1 MLVNEW
7 GIPSKILIVNKDFTR
22 TIAAGIIIQR
32 TSLMDNKIFLLITQA
47 LPLILP
53 MNIYVIGDWLGTG
66 IQWALFRYQQ
76 TYLGTSL
83 IPVSNDF
90 RYVLDGIMGGRSGVS
105 VLIWCA
111 GAVMLVAAVF
121 LFIYSQY
128 MEPDSRW
135 SSYPPLVSMVAGI
148 LFFLS
153 CIVQYGVLLHS
164 QAGFSIPIGVPIV
177 IILGWYL
184 YRQNDRK
191 EAASSDMEEHRDG
204 E

>member
-1 MLVNEW
+1 MN
-7 GIPSKILIVNKDFTR
+7 NKT
-22 TIAAGIIIQR
+22 
-32 TSLMDNKIFLLITQA
+32 FLLIAQA

-53 MNIYVIGDWLGTG
+53 MNVYVIGDWLGSG

-111 GAVMLVAAVF
+111 GAVALVAAF
-121 LFIYSQY
+121 LLLTYALSL
-128 MEPDSRW
+128 ESDPGW
-135 SSYPPLVSMVAGI
+135 GTYPPLLSILGGI
-148 LFFLS
+148 LCLIS

-164 QAGFSIPIGVPIV
+164 LAGFSIPIGVPIV

-184 YRQNDRK
+184 YSQNDRK
-191 EAASSDMEEHRDG
+191 EAASSDME
-204 E
+204 

>member
-121 LFIYSQY
+121 LFIYSHY

-184 YRQNDRK
+184 YFQNDRK

>member
-1 MLVNEW
+1 MSGATL
-7 GIPSKILIVNKDFTR
+7 IKILIVNKDFTW
-22 TIAAGIIIQR
+22 TITAGIIIQR

-47 LPLILP
+47 LPLIVP

-111 GAVMLVAAVF
+111 GAVVLVAA
-121 LFIYSQY
+121 LLLLIYALS
-128 MEPDSRW
+128 MEPDPRW
-135 SSYPPLVSMVAGI
+135 GTYPPLLSILAGI
-148 LFFLS
+148 LFICS

-164 QAGFSIPIGVPIV
+164 QAGFSIPIGAPVV
-177 IILGWYL
+177 VILGWYL
-184 YRQNDRK
+184 YREQVKK
-191 EAASSDMEEHRDG
+191 EAAPSDMEDPGDLE
-204 E
+204 

>member
-1 MLVNEW
+1 
-7 GIPSKILIVNKDFTR
+7 
-22 TIAAGIIIQR
+22 
-32 TSLMDNKIFLLITQA
+32 MDNKIFLLITQA
-47 LPLILP
+47 LPLIVP

-111 GAVMLVAAVF
+111 GAVVLVTALLLLTYA
-121 LFIYSQY
+121 LSL
-128 MEPDSRW
+128 ESDPRW
-135 SSYPPLVSMVAGI
+135 GTYPPLLSILGGI
-148 LFFLS
+148 LFIIS

-164 QAGFSIPIGVPIV
+164 QAGFSIPIGMPIV

-184 YRQNDRK
+184 YRQNDKK
-191 EAASSDMEEHRDG
+191 EGALSDMEKPRDG